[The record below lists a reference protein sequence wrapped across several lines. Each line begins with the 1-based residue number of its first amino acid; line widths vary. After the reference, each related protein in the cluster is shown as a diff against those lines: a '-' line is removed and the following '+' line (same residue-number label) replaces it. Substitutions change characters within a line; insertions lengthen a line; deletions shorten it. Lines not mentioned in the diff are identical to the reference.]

1 MKTRR
6 FLQVFFHGLF
16 EFKDVGLIMIC
27 PTRIN
32 EDATVFFHGLLEF
45 KVARLIMICPPRGK
59 PAAGAAVISLI
70 GLTQHKVQNL
80 YKTKMQ
86 NFVKLYFFVKL
97 NLLSNYD
104 KN

>member
-6 FLQVFFHGLF
+6 FLQVFSHGLLDY
-16 EFKDVGLIMIC
+16 KDVGLIMIC

-32 EDATVFFHGLLEF
+32 EDATVFFHALLEF

-59 PAAGAAVISLI
+59 PAAAAGISLI

-80 YKTKMQ
+80 YKT
-86 NFVKLYFFVKL
+86 
-97 NLLSNYD
+97 
-104 KN
+104 

>member
-6 FLQVFFHGLF
+6 FLQVFSHGLLDY
-16 EFKDVGLIMIC
+16 KDVGLIMIC

-32 EDATVFFHGLLEF
+32 EDATVFFHALLEF

-59 PAAGAAVISLI
+59 PTAAAAGISLI

-80 YKTKMQ
+80 YTTYNAKSKII
-86 NFVKLYFFVKL
+86 FLEHIVKL
-97 NLLSNYD
+97 
-104 KN
+104 